1 MVVQWVGPSPALP
14 WVWDSS
20 LVWGALRQTSVLS
33 WVCPLPLQPY
43 VLCCRVRLQ
52 LPATTNGTGS
62 SGNVC
67 VYLAYIL
74 SSIAKCNQP
83 VEEGTGDERTIKFYY
98 DAAKSHCVPFFY
110 YGQGGNDNR
119 FDTEVS
125 CMQACSDRHQELYPT
140 GGAVCELPKDQGT
153 CLALFLMFYY
163 NVEEKTCRTFHYSGC
178 GGNGNRFETREEC
191 LQTCGE
197 ELFLV
202 LFLPFFV
209 SSFIFFLNKLF
220 MSIHQM
226 SMNIMYVF
234 TD

>member
-1 MVVQWVGPSPALP
+1 MRLMLIFGIYFIGVITGTA
-14 WVWDSS
+14 SS
-20 LVWGALRQTSVLS
+20 VDE
-33 WVCPLPLQPY
+33 
-43 VLCCRVRLQ
+43 
-52 LPATTNGTGS
+52 
-62 SGNVC
+62 
-67 VYLAYIL
+67 
-74 SSIAKCNQP
+74 AKCNQP

-191 LQTCGE
+191 LQTCAKSGRSSGE
-197 ELFLV
+197 SGAEGNPDEKTVDTGLIVGVVGGCIFVAAVISLIVLLV
-202 LFLPFFV
+202 MQRKSKTKDRKKVPTAV
-209 SSFIFFLNKLF
+209 VEVE
-220 MSIHQM
+220 MQ
-226 SMNIMYVF
+226 
-234 TD
+234 